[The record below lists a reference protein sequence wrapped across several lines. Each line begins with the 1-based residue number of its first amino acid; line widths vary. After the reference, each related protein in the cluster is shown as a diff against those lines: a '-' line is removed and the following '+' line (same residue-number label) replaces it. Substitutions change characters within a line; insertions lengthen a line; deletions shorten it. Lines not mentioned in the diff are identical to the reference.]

1 MSLSPAEAAMRRKQP
16 RAKRVMRRIGPGL
29 LGSDGTAIVEFAF
42 AAPILVVLVLGIADF
57 GMLAARTAALEG
69 ATRVGAEYAR
79 NMTTSTCHDITSSSC
94 ITGIENAMQNSGN
107 FSPALTFPSD
117 PSASC
122 ECDDGTSITCGT
134 TCVGAG
140 KTPNRVLITVTAS
153 QSYTPIL
160 SWPGLPT
167 SLTASTEIRVQ

>member
-1 MSLSPAEAAMRRKQP
+1 MRQKQQ
-16 RAKRVMRRIGPGL
+16 RANRTMRRISRGF

-42 AAPILVVLVLGIADF
+42 AAPILVTLVLGIADL
-57 GMLAARTAALEG
+57 GLLAAGTAALEG

-79 NMTTSTCHDITSSSC
+79 NNSTCQADLGGPSC
-94 ITGIENAMQNSGN
+94 ISGIKSAVQSTGN
-107 FSPALTFPSD
+107 FSPPITFPSD

-122 ECDDGTSITCGT
+122 ECDDGIPITCGT

-140 KTPNRVLITVTAS
+140 KVPNRVLVTVTAS
-153 QSYTPIL
+153 QAFTPIL
-160 SWPGLPT
+160 PWPGIPT